1 MPWLRGYAIFQNK
14 VSLLKSGWKARFFHI
29 RMVDVKEIIR
39 RVEELAKP
47 LLEAEGLELV
57 DVEFRRERPG
67 WVLRLYID
75 RQGGV
80 NLGDC
85 VRVSRE
91 LGELLD
97 VEDFIPYSYHLE
109 VSSPGI
115 NRPLKKKEDFER
127 FKGEWVKVKLS
138 EPIEGQRNLRGR
150 ILGWEGDGFLL
161 VAGERVYEIP
171 LEKVA
176 KAHLDPPIEV

>member
-1 MPWLRGYAIFQNK
+1 
-14 VSLLKSGWKARFFHI
+14 
-29 RMVDVKEIIR
+29 MVDAREIIR
-39 RVEELAKP
+39 KVEELVRP
-47 LLEAEGLELV
+47 LLEMEGLELV

-97 VEDFIPYSYHLE
+97 VEDFIPCSYHLE

-115 NRPLKKKEDFER
+115 NRPLKKREDFEK

-138 EPIEGQRNLRGR
+138 EPIEGRRNLRGR
-150 ILGWEGDGFLL
+150 ILGWEGDGFL
-161 VAGERVYEIP
+161 VVVEDKVYHIP
-171 LEKVA
+171 MRKVV
-176 KAHLDPPIEV
+176 KANLDPPIEV